1 MLELYK
7 NIKERRNALE
17 MSQDTLA
24 SLTGYKDRSSIAKI
38 ERGVVDIPESK
49 IREFAKALRT
59 TPSELLGFDGI
70 EPTQLDL
77 TYSIPVLGRVAAGY
91 GKEAVEEIIGSIEV
105 SPALKRR
112 GELFA
117 LLIKGDSMVPE
128 LRDGDTVVVQ
138 KTDEADTGDL
148 VIALVNGSD
157 ATCKRLQRYAEG
169 LALLPTNPAYEP
181 MRFSQSEIDTMPVRI
196 LGKVIQ
202 LIRNF

>member
-70 EPTQLDL
+70 EPTQ
-77 TYSIPVLGRVAAGY
+77 
-91 GKEAVEEIIGSIEV
+91 
-105 SPALKRR
+105 
-112 GELFA
+112 
-117 LLIKGDSMVPE
+117 
-128 LRDGDTVVVQ
+128 
-138 KTDEADTGDL
+138 
-148 VIALVNGSD
+148 
-157 ATCKRLQRYAEG
+157 
-169 LALLPTNPAYEP
+169 
-181 MRFSQSEIDTMPVRI
+181 
-196 LGKVIQ
+196 
-202 LIRNF
+202 